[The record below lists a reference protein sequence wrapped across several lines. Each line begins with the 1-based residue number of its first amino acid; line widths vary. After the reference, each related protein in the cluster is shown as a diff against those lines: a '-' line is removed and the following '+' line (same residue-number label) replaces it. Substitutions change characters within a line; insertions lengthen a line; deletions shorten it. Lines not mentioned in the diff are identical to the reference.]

1 MTGKNEK
8 NTSLWWMYVD
18 NKKIQNPVTLNDVRE
33 FCNQKNQF
41 NFKLVS
47 YLLVNGTSI
56 KSSFGRIRIKK
67 VSQTDLTQQSISE
80 ALWKI
85 NSYQFFLFYCSH
97 YQRLLM
103 GLVIMAVFHLQP
115 RLINL
120 LICFPVKPGEIARE
134 NDGG

>member
-80 ALWKI
+80 AL
-85 NSYQFFLFYCSH
+85 
-97 YQRLLM
+97 
-103 GLVIMAVFHLQP
+103 
-115 RLINL
+115 
-120 LICFPVKPGEIARE
+120 
-134 NDGG
+134 